1 VSQQGKRIPT
11 WVSGVVV
18 LGAFAAILWAE
29 TRNPLRQ
36 QKHHKIRRDVR
47 NLAIAAMSAVTLQ
60 ALERPVV
67 DPLTREVE
75 RYRWGL
81 LKQVKLPGLVETA
94 LAIVLMDYT
103 LYLWHVLTHHVPALW
118 RFHQVASLRP
128 RYGCLDGAALP
139 FCRDGDLGAL
149 PGGAGCRA
157 GCSSTASLDLA
168 DIPVRFDSLPP
179 LQPAPSVVT

>member
-29 TRNPLRQ
+29 TRNPHRQ

-103 LYLWHVLTHHVPALW
+103 LYLWHVLTHRVPALW
-118 RFHQVASLRP
+118 RFHQVHH
-128 RYGCLDGAALP
+128 YDLDMP
-139 FCRDGDLGAL
+139 WLGRSFRR
-149 PGGAGCRA
+149 RA
-157 GCSSTASLDLA
+157 CASST
-168 DIPVRFDSLPP
+168 
-179 LQPAPSVVT
+179 